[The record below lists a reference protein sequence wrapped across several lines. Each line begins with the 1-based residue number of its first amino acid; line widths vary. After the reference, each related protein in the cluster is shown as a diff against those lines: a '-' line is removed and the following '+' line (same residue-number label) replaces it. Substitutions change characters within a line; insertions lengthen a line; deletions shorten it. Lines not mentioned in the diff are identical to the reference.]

1 MSHVDDGTLN
11 ALLDGELSVEETAA
25 VEAHIA
31 ACPECTKRLAEAKG
45 FLAEASELLGV
56 LEVPKPAAEAPARRV
71 PKTARE
77 VALDLDGV
85 TQKSPAIRPYRDGEA
100 PKASALRPPAR
111 HRLDFT
117 TLAWAATVV
126 LAIGVGFL
134 ANEVR
139 HTRQAVAL
147 GEGAA
152 GRPAQAPGPS
162 SAATA
167 QRPAAPAPVENA
179 AAPPASQS
187 TGRDQP
193 GRRAQARSAR
203 SGGLPAGAADLTRK
217 ETPALTGKQLAAGAP
232 PTQAAAGNVAGRAAK
247 ALEVVGGVGRVAER
261 PAAAGVTAETA
272 AAPSAD
278 RNALAAAQRGAV
290 PAPSAAAEQRLAGF
304 RAAGLEEAVA
314 RLGGTIRLIDGMRI
328 DHVEV
333 GPGSRV
339 PGAARGFDVVRILY
353 VDDRGR
359 RIVLDQQRMTPS
371 ADSVAAARDS
381 ADVGMT
387 YGDTLTTEA
396 PNGQVRVRWM
406 DRERFWLSL
415 TASLP
420 PDSARALVARV
431 R

>member
-1 MSHVDDGTLN
+1 
-11 ALLDGELSVEETAA
+11 
-25 VEAHIA
+25 
-31 ACPECTKRLAEAKG
+31 
-45 FLAEASELLGV
+45 
-56 LEVPKPAAEAPARRV
+56 
-71 PKTARE
+71 
-77 VALDLDGV
+77 
-85 TQKSPAIRPYRDGEA
+85 
-100 PKASALRPPAR
+100 
-111 HRLDFT
+111 
-117 TLAWAATVV
+117 
-126 LAIGVGFL
+126 
-134 ANEVR
+134 
-139 HTRQAVAL
+139 
-147 GEGAA
+147 
-152 GRPAQAPGPS
+152 
-162 SAATA
+162 
-167 QRPAAPAPVENA
+167 
-179 AAPPASQS
+179 
-187 TGRDQP
+187 
-193 GRRAQARSAR
+193 
-203 SGGLPAGAADLTRK
+203 
-217 ETPALTGKQLAAGAP
+217 
-232 PTQAAAGNVAGRAAK
+232 VAGRAAK